1 MTYYAAQ
8 PMPMMPGMSGV
19 LAEVLKAPISRWNQS
34 STIHKV
40 LAAGAGAGLAY
51 FLHQKGMA
59 DPAVAVAGIAGA
71 YATSMAL
78 HYPTMAQQP
87 AALQPPQPA
96 AAITGGLPAA
106 ATAAQEQPV
115 SGMMAAPAAPSAPP
129 PAPGSK
135 WALLG

>member
-8 PMPMMPGMSGV
+8 PMPMAGMSGT
-19 LAEVLKAPISRWNQS
+19 LTEVLRAPITRWNQS
-34 STIHKV
+34 STIHKI

-51 FLHQKGMA
+51 YLHQKGMA
-59 DPAVAVAGIAGA
+59 DAAVAAAGVAGA

-78 HYPTMAQQP
+78 HYPTLAQQP
-87 AALQPPQPA
+87 ALQPPPAPA
-96 AAITGGLPAA
+96 ALPAPA
-106 ATAAQEQPV
+106 ANQQQQSMGGMIAA
-115 SGMMAAPAAPSAPP
+115 SAAPSAPP